1 MVEVS
6 AEEYDTI
13 VNERV
18 SHLEGWVTEV
28 VIRQADGLMETTKR
42 PIDIAPDG
50 PPPIE
55 GKRQQLSLVAGGED
69 PDASESKLRGGSVPV
84 EGEFEKGDVL
94 TLLVKVSCDEVH
106 FIDKK
111 DNDGYVVATT
121 RRHIFKPLSIQR
133 A

>member
-42 PIDIAPDG
+42 PIDIAPRYG
-50 PPPIE
+50 
-55 GKRQQLSLVAGGED
+55 LSW
-69 PDASESKLRGGSVPV
+69 
-84 EGEFEKGDVL
+84 EGEKPG
-94 TLLVKVSCDEVH
+94 TNVH
-106 FIDKK
+106 VVCVDRPKEEP
-111 DNDGYVVATT
+111 NGNPDG
-121 RRHIFKPLSIQR
+121 
-133 A
+133 

>member
-1 MVEVS
+1 MATQTDDPQGTLHDDDDDWEDEPRES
-6 AEEYDTI
+6 IEDKAENGGAE
-13 VNERV
+13 
-18 SHLEGWVTEV
+18 
-28 VIRQADGLMETTKR
+28 
-42 PIDIAPDG
+42 PDG